1 MKSPV
6 PFFFFIIFSFLCLEI
21 SAQMTPTYVVNI
33 PMRDSKTLAADVYVP
48 AACDSCPTILIQ
60 TPYNKNLF
68 RNGLPLG
75 YLQNLQSSPYSWVV
89 VDWRGFY
96 GSAGAAVQQPQRGQ
110 DGYDVIDWIV
120 AQTWSNGLVGTW
132 GPSALGGI
140 QYQTAKENH
149 PNHTCAVPM
158 VAHPQTSYDGYFYGG
173 VLEKARLQTL
183 DALGYGLS
191 TLVLANIYYSN
202 VWQFAEN
209 NTWYPSS
216 INIPTLQ
223 IGGWYDHNIDKMVDW
238 YAATRASAGVGV
250 RDKQWL
256 LSGPWV
262 HGGTGSA
269 YVGSAQQGEL
279 SYPDAA
285 FKTDSMARDFFA
297 HYLLGANNN
306 WEATPKITYY
316 ELGKNQWNTSND
328 ASIEA
333 TTTDELFLQDANL
346 LGTQPGN
353 GSTAFI
359 SDPRNPSPTIG
370 GQTLSAQLDQGPYDQ
385 ISLESRQDVI
395 TFSTDDLQAD
405 VSISGRV
412 KANLYVECNQP
423 DADIVVRVVDVYPD
437 GRNMLIN
444 DGIRRMRF
452 RNGYTAA
459 AEAFM
464 TPGQIYNVEISLPF
478 TNYTW
483 KSGHQIKIYISGNSS
498 TRWDVN
504 LQNGTTMYAA
514 GDTNSAN
521 ISIHHTAQYPSK
533 IILPGNNILT
543 SVAEKEFAKSFAVFP
558 NPVSNTLHFNKTHCS
573 EAVIYSITGNEVFKK
588 HLNENETQI
597 ATHALSPGI
606 YILQLREGNN
616 IYRQRFVKE

>member
-1 MKSPV
+1 MKAFPYIL
-6 PFFFFIIFSFLCLEI
+6 IISILQI
-21 SAQMTPTYVVNI
+21 IITDVSAQMTPTYVVNI

-48 AACDSCPTILIQ
+48 ASCNSCPTILIQ

-75 YLQNLQSSPYSWVV
+75 TQQNLQSSPYSWVV

-96 GSAGAAVQQPQRGQ
+96 GSAAAAIQQPQRGQ

-120 AQTWSNGLVGTW
+120 SQTWSNGLVGTW
-132 GPSALGGI
+132 GPSALGVI

-158 VAHPQTSYDGYFYGG
+158 VAHPQTSYENYFYGG
-173 VLEKARLQTL
+173 ILEKSYLQTL

-191 TLVLANIYYSN
+191 TLVMANTYYNN

-238 YAATRASAGVGV
+238 YADTRASAGAAV
-250 RDKQWL
+250 RDSQWL
-256 LSGPWV
+256 LVGPWV

-297 HYLLGANNN
+297 YYLLRANNN
-306 WEATPKITYY
+306 WEATPKITFY
-316 ELGKNQWNTSND
+316 ELGNNQWNITNN
-328 ASIEA
+328 ASVEINN
-333 TTTDELFLQDANL
+333 TNELFLQEGNM
-346 LGTQPGN
+346 LGTYSGT
-353 GSTAFI
+353 GSSAFI

-370 GQTLSAQLDQGPYDQ
+370 GQTLSPQLDQGPYDQ
-385 ISLESRQDVI
+385 TSLESRQDVI
-395 TFSTDDLQAD
+395 TFSTDDLLSD

-412 KANLYVECNQP
+412 KANLYIECNQP
-423 DADIVVRVVDVYPD
+423 DADIAVRMVDEYPD

-452 RNGYTAA
+452 RNGYTQAN
-459 AEAFM
+459 ESFM
-464 TPGQIYNVEISLPF
+464 TLGQIYNVEITLPF

-483 KSGHQIKIYISGNSS
+483 KAGHQIKIYISGNSS
-498 TRWDVN
+498 ARWDVN

-514 GDTNSAN
+514 GDTNIAD
-521 ISIHHTAQYPSK
+521 ITIHHTSQYPSK
-533 IILPGNNILT
+533 VLLPGNNIFT
-543 SVAEKEFAKSFAVFP
+543 SIANKEFAKPFAVYP
-558 NPVSNTLHFNKTHCS
+558 NPVSGTLHFQHQQIG
-573 EAVIYSITGNEVFKK
+573 EAIIYNPTGEAIFKK
-588 HLNENETQI
+588 HLTKNETQI
-597 ATHALSPGI
+597 ATHTLAPGI
-606 YILQLREGNN
+606 YILQLSDRNKV
-616 IYRQRFVKE
+616 YRQRFVKE